1 MNIVRRQVNRVFP
14 LYSTHDC
21 KMMTVSLP
29 AAPWDADA
37 MPRAAAGV
45 AQEGGCE
52 HFPTAGSQAQET
64 GSTGEKT
71 GVRE

>member
-1 MNIVRRQVNRVFP
+1 MNI
-14 LYSTHDC
+14 
-21 KMMTVSLP
+21 SLA

-52 HFPTAGSQAQET
+52 HFPTAGSQAKES
-64 GSTGEKT
+64 GPTGEKT
-71 GVRE
+71 GVSE